1 VEGIKI
7 PIGAPLG
14 QLGKDLND
22 AKRALKG
29 FSVDASGNL
38 LSVGK
43 SLGVLERQH
52 KVFKE
57 GIKNS
62 TDPSRIITLTN
73 AMKSAEAQ
81 ILNANKAING
91 ATLGRLT
98 TGSNSAATALQN
110 LGRVAQDAP
119 FGFIGIQNNLNPLLE
134 SFGRLKAE
142 TGSTGSALKA
152 LAGSLIGPA
161 GLGVALSLVSAGIL
175 LYQEYAR
182 GAKKETKELASATD
196 EMANSASNEI
206 AKVTLLYDASQ
217 NLNIPLQERKKIVDE
232 LQRQFPTT
240 FGNLSDEAILA
251 GKAKTAYDGLTQ
263 SIINSAVVRGGEDII
278 AAKVKVLAASLLAFE
293 DQQRKLSEQ
302 TGGKGFLAKNN
313 AFNVDENGDLETLS
327 NYETRIKKEISDV
340 RKSIQGVISNFS
352 AESII
357 GNIGGDAPKSDGSKT
372 PKKDIPKFDRG
383 AIFSEAKMVGV
394 TMGVGLQA
402 GFQTV
407 QPILAEQFELLNK
420 QFIDWNRNISDI
432 VNNGL
437 VQTLGGIGEAI
448 GQSLAS
454 GSSIAQNLGATLLA
468 SLGSVLGQL
477 GQMAI
482 ATGVALLGIQT
493 ALKTLNPFAAIA
505 AGVALLALS
514 GIVRGGASRL
524 SGGFSGGGGGG
535 GYSAA
540 SPSGGVSPV
549 SSSGSMGGGFS
560 GAELVARVS
569 GSDLLLVINRAQ
581 AKNRRF
587 GP

>member
-1 VEGIKI
+1 MEGIKI